1 MSKRFRVRFAP
12 SPTGPLHMGGV
23 RTALFNYLLAKQND
37 GDFILR
43 IEDTDQGR
51 TIEGAEAY
59 IIQALQWCGIT
70 PTEGVGFGEGPH
82 APYRQ
87 SDRKHLYL
95 PYAEQL
101 IKSGFA
107 YYAFD
112 SNEQLEAMRKQAEGN
127 NSMFAYN
134 AVTRKALC
142 NSLTLSEAEVA
153 DKLSKNEAY
162 VIRFKLPE
170 NEDVHL
176 HDTIRGHV
184 TVNTSQMDDK
194 VLYKSDGMPTYH
206 LANVVDDYLM
216 QITHVIRG
224 EEWLPSAPLHVLLY
238 RSLGWE
244 QSMPQF
250 AHLPLLLKPDGKGKL
265 SKRDGDRLGFP
276 VFPLTWTD
284 LASNE
289 LSIGYRERFYYPE
302 AFTNILALLGWHPES
317 EQEIFSMDDLIK
329 QFTLQRVNKSGAR
342 FDPEKA
348 KWFNQQYLHKQTN
361 AALAAQLV
369 QVIQGAQ
376 AGEKHTTLLSNSHFM
391 EKICALMRDKVQF
404 VNEIWEQGQYFFER
418 PVSFPENILQ
428 KKWNDDAARIMA
440 HYANLCQTQ
449 PFISREDFE
458 SGFKNSATEL
468 GLNAG
473 NFMQLLRICI
483 TGMAGG
489 ADLFETCA
497 LLGKVE
503 IAERII
509 LAINV
514 IKELRKGA

>member
-1 MSKRFRVRFAP
+1 MSRRFRVRFAP

-23 RTALFNYLLAKQND
+23 RTALFNYLLAKQNE

-51 TIEGAEAY
+51 TIPGAEDY
-59 IIQALQWCGIT
+59 IIQALRWCGII
-70 PTEGVGFGEGPH
+70 PNEGVGFGDGPH

-87 SDRKHLYL
+87 SDRKHLYYQ
-95 PYAEQL
+95 YAEQL
-101 IKSGFA
+101 ISGGHA

-112 SNEQLEAMRKQAEGN
+112 TNEQLETMRKQAESNG
-127 NSMFAYN
+127 SMFAYN
-134 AVTRKALC
+134 AITRKSLC
-142 NSLTLSEAEVA
+142 NSLTLSETEVA
-153 DKLSKNEAY
+153 TKLSNNEAY

-176 HDTIRGHV
+176 QDNIRGHV

-238 RSLGWE
+238 RSFGWE
-244 QSMPQF
+244 QYMPQF

-276 VFPLTWTD
+276 VFPLNWTD
-284 LASNE
+284 PATNE
-289 LSIGYRERFYYPE
+289 ISIGYRERFYYPQ

-317 EQEIFSMDDLIK
+317 DQEIFSMDELIK
-329 QFTLQRVNKSGAR
+329 QFSLDRVNKAGAR

-361 AALAAQLV
+361 ANLAAQLALV
-369 QVIQGAQ
+369 MQASPVGAMHAGVIGNV
-376 AGEKHTTLLSNSHFM
+376 SFM
-391 EKICALMRDKVQF
+391 EKICELMREKVQF

-428 KKWNDDAARIMA
+428 KKWNDDAVNLMMDF
-440 HYANLCQTQ
+440 ANQCKSQT
-449 PFISREDFE
+449 FVTREEFE
-458 SGFKNSATEL
+458 AGFKKSATNRA
-468 GLNAG
+468 LNAG
-473 NFMQLLRICI
+473 NFMQLLRICV

-497 LLGKVE
+497 LLEPEEVSN
-503 IAERII
+503 RIGLSI
-509 LAINV
+509 KAIN
-514 IKELRKGA
+514 ELLKKA